1 MFILIINM
9 QTKNKNVQ
17 EAINILKKEVH
28 NFKTNSFNSRE
39 IVDAKKGILG
49 NFFIRH
55 DTNKKMLGLLIQINF
70 LNIDLNYFKNYEN
83 EIKNVNS
90 RSILN
95 ALQKYLLLEKS
106 IITIVGNS

>member
-1 MFILIINM
+1 M

-49 NFFIRH
+49 NFFILFWRYIYRYTLYIRAEGA
-55 DTNKKMLGLLIQINF
+55 DFFGLKLAIVRGSGDEI
-70 LNIDLNYFKNYEN
+70 ISKSSDLNVGARP
-83 EIKNVNS
+83 IKTPPH
-90 RSILN
+90 R
-95 ALQKYLLLEKS
+95 
-106 IITIVGNS
+106 